1 MKSGW
6 TVGEIAALLGTT
18 AKTLRHYESLDLLA
32 RPVRTAA
39 GYRIYDAAALARA
52 TIVIG
57 MRRLGLSI
65 AEIST
70 VVAGDLSNREL
81 RRRLA
86 EALDGKIREADE
98 QLAVMGGRREELAAR
113 QRRLVLDPPENCLC
127 DLLSMSCTCGRNQQ
141 AKRKA

>member
-18 AKTLRHYESLDLLA
+18 AKTLRHYESLGLVA

-39 GYRIYDAAALARA
+39 GYRIYDSAALGRA

-57 MRRLGLSI
+57 MRRMGLSI

-70 VVAGDLSNREL
+70 VVAGGMSNREV

-86 EALDGKIREADE
+86 EALDGKVREADE
-98 QLAVMGGRREELAAR
+98 QLAVMSGRREEFAAR
-113 QRRLVLDPPENCLC
+113 QRRLVLDPPEECLC
-127 DLLSMSCTCGRNQQ
+127 DLLSMPCTCGRDPQ
-141 AKRKA
+141 AERKA